1 MPERNPKPKP
11 EPEHKSR
18 LTPVPGRYHIS
29 SAVISI
35 IPGREAEVLSVLPS
49 LPGVEL
55 HATQG
60 SRAVVTIEG
69 LSSREMGDRLTDIA
83 KMAGV
88 IAANMVFEHSDE
100 EEPLA

>member
-1 MPERNPKPKP
+1 MPE
-11 EPEHKSR
+11 
-18 LTPVPGRYHIS
+18 PGRYHIS
-29 SAVISI
+29 SAVVSI
-35 IPGREAEVLSVLPS
+35 VPGRETEVLSVLPS

-55 HATQG
+55 HMTEG

-69 LSSREMGDRLTDIA
+69 RSLREMGDRLTDIA

-88 IAANMVFEHSDE
+88 VAANMVFEHSDE

>member
-1 MPERNPKPKP
+1 MPEPA
-11 EPEHKSR
+11 
-18 LTPVPGRYHIS
+18 RYHIS
-29 SAVISI
+29 SAVVSI
-35 IPGREAEVLSVLPS
+35 VPGREAEVLSVLPG

-55 HATQG
+55 HATEG

-83 KMAGV
+83 KLAGV
-88 IAANMVFEHSDE
+88 VAANMVFEHSEE

>member
-1 MPERNPKPKP
+1 MPE
-11 EPEHKSR
+11 
-18 LTPVPGRYHIS
+18 PGRYHIS
-29 SAVISI
+29 SAVVSI
-35 IPGREAEVLSVLPS
+35 VPGRETEVLSVLPS

-55 HATQG
+55 HLTEG

-69 LSSREMGDRLTDIA
+69 RSLREMGDRLTDIA

-88 IAANMVFEHSDE
+88 VAANMVFEHSEE

>member
-1 MPERNPKPKP
+1 MPE
-11 EPEHKSR
+11 
-18 LTPVPGRYHIS
+18 PGRYHIS
-29 SAVISI
+29 SAVVSI
-35 IPGREAEVLSVLPS
+35 VPGREAEVLSVLPG

-55 HATQG
+55 HVAQG

-69 LSSREMGDRLTDIA
+69 RSSREMGDRLTDIA

-88 IAANMVFEHSDE
+88 VAANMVFEHSDE

>member
-1 MPERNPKPKP
+1 MPE
-11 EPEHKSR
+11 
-18 LTPVPGRYHIS
+18 PGRYHIS
-29 SAVISI
+29 SAVVSI
-35 IPGREAEVLSVLPS
+35 VPGRETEVLSVLPS

-55 HATQG
+55 HMTEG

-69 LSSREMGDRLTDIA
+69 RSLREMGDRLTDIA

-88 IAANMVFEHSDE
+88 VAANMVFEHSEE

>member
-1 MPERNPKPKP
+1 MPE
-11 EPEHKSR
+11 
-18 LTPVPGRYHIS
+18 PGRYHIS
-29 SAVISI
+29 SAVVSI
-35 IPGREAEVLSVLPS
+35 VPGRETEVLSVLPS

-55 HATQG
+55 HMTEG

-69 LSSREMGDRLTDIA
+69 RSLREMGDRLTDIA

-88 IAANMVFEHSDE
+88 VAANMVFEHSE

>member
-1 MPERNPKPKP
+1 MPDPN
-11 EPEHKSR
+11 
-18 LTPVPGRYHIS
+18 RYHIS
-29 SAVISI
+29 SAVVSI
-35 IPGREAEVLSVLPS
+35 VPGRETEVLSVLPS

-55 HATQG
+55 HMTEG

-69 LSSREMGDRLTDIA
+69 RSLREMGDRLTDIA

-88 IAANMVFEHSDE
+88 VAANMVFEHSEE

>member
-1 MPERNPKPKP
+1 MPE
-11 EPEHKSR
+11 
-18 LTPVPGRYHIS
+18 PGRYHIS
-29 SAVISI
+29 SAVVSI
-35 IPGREAEVLSVLPS
+35 VPGRETEVLSVLPS

-55 HATQG
+55 HMTEE

-69 LSSREMGDRLTDIA
+69 RSLREMGDRLTDIA

-88 IAANMVFEHSDE
+88 VAANMVFEHSEE

>member
-1 MPERNPKPKP
+1 MPEP
-11 EPEHKSR
+11 S
-18 LTPVPGRYHIS
+18 RYHIS
-29 SAVISI
+29 SAVVSI
-35 IPGREAEVLSVLPS
+35 VPGRETEVLSVLPS

-55 HATQG
+55 HMTEG

-69 LSSREMGDRLTDIA
+69 RSLREMGDRLTDIA

-88 IAANMVFEHSDE
+88 VAANMVFEHSEE

>member
-1 MPERNPKPKP
+1 MP
-11 EPEHKSR
+11 EPE
-18 LTPVPGRYHIS
+18 RYHIS
-29 SAVISI
+29 SAVVSMV
-35 IPGREAEVLSVLPS
+35 PGREDEVLSVLPS
-49 LPGVEL
+49 LPGVEV
-55 HATQG
+55 HITER

-69 LSSREMGDRLTDIA
+69 RNSREMGDRLTDIA

>member
-1 MPERNPKPKP
+1 MPE
-11 EPEHKSR
+11 
-18 LTPVPGRYHIS
+18 PGRYHVS
-29 SAVISI
+29 SAVVSI
-35 IPGREAEVLSVLPS
+35 VPGRETEVLSVLPS

-55 HATQG
+55 HMTEG

-69 LSSREMGDRLTDIA
+69 RSLREMGDRLTDIA

-88 IAANMVFEHSDE
+88 VAANMVFEHSEE

>member
-1 MPERNPKPKP
+1 MP
-11 EPEHKSR
+11 EPE
-18 LTPVPGRYHIS
+18 RYHIS
-29 SAVISI
+29 SAVVSI
-35 IPGREAEVLSVLPS
+35 VPGREDEVLSVLPS
-49 LPGVEL
+49 LPGVEV
-55 HATQG
+55 HITER

-69 LSSREMGDRLTDIA
+69 RNSREMGDRLTDIA

>member
-1 MPERNPKPKP
+1 MP
-11 EPEHKSR
+11 EPE
-18 LTPVPGRYHIS
+18 RYHIS
-29 SAVISI
+29 SAVVSI
-35 IPGREAEVLSVLPS
+35 VPGREDEVLSVLPS
-49 LPGVEL
+49 LPGVEV
-55 HATQG
+55 HATER

-69 LSSREMGDRLTDIA
+69 RNSREMGDRLTDIA